1 MEKEL
6 QILADFIK
14 ILLPAGIVLYAMY
27 LTIKSFLNKEFEKK
41 LIDIKIKNT
50 DIVLPVR
57 LQAYERMCL
66 FLERISPHNLLI
78 RVNDPAYSVGELH
91 QILLREIREEYTHN
105 MSQQVYMSDK
115 AWAMVKKT
123 MEDIVSVINASSAN
137 LSREARSIE
146 LAKVIFEN
154 LAQRSEDPTANALKF
169 LKNEI
174 RQVF

>member
-1 MEKEL
+1 MEKEMQVL
-6 QILADFIK
+6 SDFVK
-14 ILLPAGIVLYAMY
+14 ILLPAGLVLYAMY
-27 LTIKSFLNKEFEKK
+27 LVVKSFLNKEFEKK
-41 LIDIKIKNT
+41 LIDIKVKNT

-78 RVNDPAYSVGELH
+78 RVNDPTYNVGQLH

-105 MSQQVYMSDK
+105 MSQQVYMSDQ
-115 AWAMVKKT
+115 AWALVKNA
-123 MEDIVSVINASSAN
+123 MDEVVNIVNSASQG
-137 LSREARSIE
+137 LPREGRGIE
-146 LAKVIFEN
+146 LAKLVFER
-154 LAQRSEDPTANALKF
+154 LLQLPEDPSSKALKY